1 MTRIAYVILCS
12 CLLAVVGLVAQPARA
27 GDREDGA
34 YDIHVTYQ
42 GHHGKRPHYGRR
54 VWFSSACC
62 YLKIV
67 RHAYGRRQV
76 RFMRVRDTEHP
87 TAGYER
93 EKVRRHAEVDVP
105 LPRRRQCYR
114 KRVHVL
120 GADGKAIWALTAKC
134 Y

>member
-1 MTRIAYVILCS
+1 
-12 CLLAVVGLVAQPARA
+12 
-27 GDREDGA
+27 
-34 YDIHVTYQ
+34 
-42 GHHGKRPHYGRR
+42 
-54 VWFSSACC
+54 
-62 YLKIV
+62 
-67 RHAYGRRQV
+67 
-76 RFMRVRDTEHP
+76 MRVRDTEHP